1 MPRMWFYGFLNPEN
15 ERCAARAGL
24 GLMRAKRFFC
34 DINVWNVF
42 LNVFISWYQAG
53 SHLDFDQLFPSSRGG
68 SSEGCYS
75 VPIWRSLHTQEL
87 ILAVVSDICIIFI
100 LAEVS
105 PAYSHFPGFQPN
117 GVIWGLPFPFKG
129 LINTYWFQHRCY
141 LGDFDIKDT
150 TFPSLYPPQG
160 CMYDMFTSRVT
171 IYFTTCFFQNEIV
184 CSLRQNVLLVLW
196 VYWNTC

>member
-105 PAYSHFPGFQPN
+105 PAYSHFRDSNQMGWY
-117 GVIWGLPFPFKG
+117 GV
-129 LINTYWFQHRCY
+129 YH
-141 LGDFDIKDT
+141 
-150 TFPSLYPPQG
+150 SL
-160 CMYDMFTSRVT
+160 SRVWST
-171 IYFTTCFFQNEIV
+171 HIGFSIDVTSVILTLRTRPSPHYIPRKAACMTCLLPELQFISPHVFFKMK
-184 CSLRQNVLLVLW
+184 
-196 VYWNTC
+196 